1 VSDGVSESITGRE
14 DMLIFGGSSKS
25 SVGLD
30 IGSHSVKV
38 VELIRSGKNLK
49 LSKYAVVEL
58 TPGTM
63 VDGEVINRDHLV
75 ESIKDA
81 MVKAG
86 IKARTVNSAVSG
98 RSVIVRRIP
107 MEKMT
112 EAQAR
117 QAIHWEAEQHIPFRV
132 DEVSIDFKILNE
144 ESSPGQM
151 EVLLVAAKKEVIH
164 LHRSLIQGAGIRT
177 SSVDL
182 EQFALLR
189 AYQNSYH
196 PSDDECVTIL
206 NVGSDHTN
214 LVIAKGGVP
223 SFNRDIALGGIRF
236 IEAISRS
243 LGLDYP
249 AAEKVLKGDL
259 PEGVTEADVKNAVSS
274 VLEELSTS
282 VRRSFISFQAS
293 GESSRIDKLLISG
306 GCSLMPGLAETLSE
320 HHGLPVETFNVLGDI
335 QVDGALLTDDVAR
348 KSLEAV
354 IPVAVGLALKSLEPG
369 SLDID
374 ILPPEEKARK
384 GRKPAASAS
393 PVMTILSWA
402 PLALILVGVI
412 VLFIHY
418 GGLTS
423 YRDRL
428 DVEITQKNSE
438 IASMQEQVSRQQE
451 LDAIEAQLNEKRAT
465 VNSLS
470 LRQKCTVYVLE
481 YLVRALY
488 PEQTEFA
495 EESGKGIFLTELSLT
510 DINLHVV
517 GIARTWG
524 DIVAFQARL
533 EETKPDGVVPLF
545 TLLDYGQNYNVAPVL
560 DATGGETRYQFTI
573 DIGVNVNSLEP
584 LVGDYAGI

>member
-1 VSDGVSESITGRE
+1 
-14 DMLIFGGSSKS
+14 MLIFGGSGKS

-38 VELIRSGKNLK
+38 VELSRSGKGLK

-58 TPGTM
+58 TPGTV
-63 VDGEVINRDHLV
+63 VDGEVVNRDHLV

-81 MVKAG
+81 LAKSG
-86 IKARTVNSAVSG
+86 IKTKTVNSAVSG

-144 ESSPGQM
+144 ESAPGQM
-151 EVLLVAAKKEVIH
+151 EVLLVAAKKEIIH
-164 LHRSLIQGAGIRT
+164 LHKSIVQGAGIKS

-189 AYQNSYH
+189 AYENSYR
-196 PSDDECVTIL
+196 PSDEECVTIL
-206 NVGSDHTN
+206 NVGSDNTN
-214 LVIAKGGVP
+214 LVIARGGVP
-223 SFNRDIALGGIRF
+223 SFNRDIAMGGGRF
-236 IEAISRS
+236 IEAIQRS
-243 LGLDYP
+243 LGLDYSS
-249 AAEKVLKGDL
+249 AEGVLKGNL
-259 PEGVTEADVKNAVSS
+259 PEGVSEADVSNAVSS
-274 VLEELSTS
+274 VVEELSTS

-293 GESSRIDKLLISG
+293 GESSRIDKMLISG
-306 GCSLMPGLAETLSE
+306 GCSLMAGLAETLSE
-320 HHGLPVETFNVLGDI
+320 HHGLPVESFDVLGDI
-335 QVDGALLTDDVAR
+335 QLEGELLTDETAR
-348 KSLEAV
+348 HSVEAV
-354 IPVAVGLALKSLEPG
+354 IAVAIGLALKSLEPG

-374 ILPPEEKARK
+374 ILPPEEKAKK
-384 GRKPAASAS
+384 GRKTSSAAS

-402 PLALILVGVI
+402 PLGLIVIGVI
-412 VLFIHY
+412 VLFVHY
-418 GGLTS
+418 SGLTS
-423 YRDRL
+423 TREEL
-428 DVEITQKNSE
+428 DGEIVQKNTE
-438 IASMQEQVSRQQE
+438 IASMQQQVSRQQE
-451 LDAIEAQLNEKRAT
+451 LDVLEAQLADRRAA

-470 LRQKCTVYVLE
+470 LRQKSTVYVLE

-495 EESGKGIFLTELSLT
+495 EEAGKSIYLTDLSLT
-510 DINLHVV
+510 EGSLHIS

-524 DIVAFQARL
+524 DIVAFQTRL
-533 EETKPDGVVPLF
+533 EETMPDGVSPLF
-545 TLLDYGQNYNVAPVL
+545 TLEDFGQNYNVAPVL
-560 DATGGETRYQFTI
+560 DAAGGETRYQFST
-573 DIGVNVNSLEP
+573 DIGVNQMSLEP

>member
-1 VSDGVSESITGRE
+1 
-14 DMLIFGGSSKS
+14 MLIFGGSGKS

-38 VELIRSGKNLK
+38 VELSRSGKGLK
-49 LSKYAVVEL
+49 LSRYAVVEL
-58 TPGTM
+58 TPGTV
-63 VDGEVINRDHLV
+63 VDGEVVNRDHLV

-81 MVKAG
+81 LAKSG
-86 IKARTVNSAVSG
+86 IKTKTVNSAVSG

-151 EVLLVAAKKEVIH
+151 EVLLVAAKKEIIH
-164 LHRSLIQGAGIRT
+164 LHRSIVQGAGIKS

-189 AYQNSYH
+189 AYENSYH
-196 PSDDECVTIL
+196 PSEEECVTIL
-206 NVGSDHTN
+206 NVGSDNTN
-214 LVIAKGGVP
+214 LVIARGGVP
-223 SFNRDIALGGIRF
+223 SFNRDIAMGGGRF
-236 IEAISRS
+236 IEAIQRS
-243 LGLDYP
+243 LGLDYSS
-249 AAEKVLKGDL
+249 AEGVLKGKL
-259 PEGVTEADVKNAVSS
+259 PEGVTEADVSNAVSS
-274 VLEELSTS
+274 VVEELSTS

-293 GESSRIDKLLISG
+293 GESSRIDKMLISG
-306 GCSLMPGLAETLSE
+306 GCSLMAGLAETLSE
-320 HHGLPVETFNVLGDI
+320 HHGLPVEAFDVLGDI
-335 QVDGALLTDDVAR
+335 QLEGELLTDETAR
-348 KSLEAV
+348 HSVEAV
-354 IPVAVGLALKSLEPG
+354 IAVAVGLALKSLEPG

-384 GRKPAASAS
+384 GRKSSSDAS

-402 PLALILVGVI
+402 PLGFIVIGVI
-412 VLFIHY
+412 VLFMHY
-418 GGLTS
+418 SGLTAT
-423 YRDRL
+423 REAL
-428 DVEITQKNSE
+428 DGEIVQKNTE
-438 IASMQEQVSRQQE
+438 IASMQQQVSRQQE
-451 LDAIEAQLNEKRAT
+451 LDVLEAQLADRRAA

-470 LRQKCTVYVLE
+470 LRQKSTVYVLE

-495 EESGKGIFLTELSLT
+495 EESGKSIYLTDLSLT
-510 DINLHVV
+510 NGSLHIS

-524 DIVAFQARL
+524 DIVAFQTRL
-533 EETKPDGVVPLF
+533 EETMPDGVSPLF
-545 TLLDYGQNYNVAPVL
+545 TLEDFGQNYNVAPVL
-560 DATGGETRYQFTI
+560 DASGGETRYQFST
-573 DIGVNVNSLEP
+573 DIGVNQMSLEP

>member
-1 VSDGVSESITGRE
+1 
-14 DMLIFGGSSKS
+14 MLIFGGSGKS

-38 VELIRSGKNLK
+38 VELLRSGKGIK
-49 LSKYAVVEL
+49 LSKYAIVEL
-58 TPGTM
+58 LPDTV

-75 ESIKDA
+75 DSIRDA
-81 MVKAG
+81 LTKSG
-86 IKARTVNSAVSG
+86 IKTKTVNSAVSG

-151 EVLLVAAKKEVIH
+151 EVLLVAAKKEIIN
-164 LHRSLIQGAGIRT
+164 LHRSVVQGAGIKS

-189 AYQNSYH
+189 AYENSYR
-196 PSDDECVTIL
+196 PMADECVTIL
-206 NVGSDHTN
+206 NVGSDNTN

-223 SFNRDIALGGIRF
+223 SFNRDIAMGGARF
-236 IEAISRS
+236 IEAILRTLSV
-243 LGLDYP
+243 DYST
-249 AAEKVLKGDL
+249 AVAILKGDL
-259 PEGVTEADVKNAVSS
+259 PEGVSEEDVKNAVKS

-293 GESSRIDKLLISG
+293 GESSRIDKMLLSG
-306 GCSLMPGLAETLSE
+306 GCSLMSGLAETLSDD
-320 HHGLPVETFNVLGDI
+320 HGLPVEHFNVLGDI
-335 QVDGALLTDDVAR
+335 ELDSSLLADSSAVR
-348 KSLEAV
+348 SVEAV
-354 IPVAVGLALKSLEPG
+354 IAVAVGLALKSLEPG

-374 ILPPEEKARK
+374 ILPVEEKTKKTRRAS
-384 GRKPAASAS
+384 ASAS
-393 PVMTILSWA
+393 PVLTMLSWA
-402 PLALILVGVI
+402 PLGLIVIGVI

-418 GGLTS
+418 SGLT
-423 YRDRL
+423 RTRGQL
-428 DVEITQKNSE
+428 DDEIAQKNAE
-438 IASMQEQVSRQQE
+438 IESMQEQVSRQQE
-451 LDAIEAQLNEKRAT
+451 LDALETQLTAKRAA
-465 VNSLS
+465 VNALS
-470 LRQKCTVYVLE
+470 LDQKSTVYILE

-488 PEQTEFA
+488 PEQAEFA
-495 EESGKGIFLTELSLT
+495 EEAGKSIYLTELSLGG
-510 DINLHVV
+510 DNLHIS

-524 DIVAFQARL
+524 DIVAFQTRL
-533 EETKPDGVVPLF
+533 EETTPDGVNQLF
-545 TLLDYGQNYNVAPVL
+545 LLEDFGQNYSVAPVI
-560 DATGGETRYQFTI
+560 DVGGGETRYQFTT
-573 DIGVNVNSLEP
+573 DIGVNQMSLEP

>member
-1 VSDGVSESITGRE
+1 
-14 DMLIFGGSSKS
+14 MLIFGGSGKS

-38 VELIRSGKNLK
+38 VELARSGKGLK

-58 TPGTM
+58 TPGTV
-63 VDGEVINRDHLV
+63 VDGEVVNRDHLV
-75 ESIKDA
+75 ESIRDA
-81 MVKAG
+81 LAKAG
-86 IKARTVNSAVSG
+86 IKTRTVSSAVSG

-144 ESSPGQM
+144 ESAPGQM

-164 LHRSLIQGAGIRT
+164 LHRGLIQGAGIRT
-177 SSVDL
+177 SAVDL

-189 AYQNSYH
+189 AYQNSYN
-196 PSDDECVTIL
+196 PPEDECVTIL
-206 NVGSDHTN
+206 NVGSDNTN
-214 LVIAKGGVP
+214 LVIVKGGVP
-223 SFNRDIALGGIRF
+223 SFNRDLALGGGRF
-236 IEAISRS
+236 VEAIQRS
-243 LGLDYP
+243 LGLDYTT
-249 AAEKVLKGDL
+249 AEAVLRGNL
-259 PEGVTEADVKNAVSS
+259 PEGVSEIDVKNAVSS

-293 GESSRIDKLLISG
+293 GESSRIDKMLISG
-306 GCSLMPGLAETLSE
+306 GCSLMAGLSETLSE
-320 HHGLPVETFNVLGDI
+320 HHGLPVEHFDVLGDM
-335 QVDGALLTDDVAR
+335 QVDGTLAVDENER
-348 KSLEAV
+348 KSIEAV
-354 IPVAVGLALKSLEPG
+354 IAVAVGLALKALEPG
-369 SLDID
+369 DLDID
-374 ILPPEEKARK
+374 ILPPEEKIKKSR
-384 GRKPAASAS
+384 RAASAS
-393 PVMTILSWA
+393 PLMTVLSWA
-402 PLALILVGVI
+402 PLALIVVGVI

-423 YRDRL
+423 HRDQL
-428 DVEITQKNSE
+428 DREISE
-438 IASMQEQVSRQQE
+438 KTAEIQSMQQQVSRQQE
-451 LDAIEAQLNEKRAT
+451 LNALEAQLDAKRAA

-470 LRQKCTVYVLE
+470 VRQKSTVYILE

-495 EESGKGIFLTELSLT
+495 EEAGKTIYLTELSLGEGNMH
-510 DINLHVV
+510 IS

-524 DIVAFQARL
+524 DIVAFQTRL
-533 EETKPDGVVPLF
+533 EETMPDGNNQLF
-545 TLLDYGQNYNVAPVL
+545 LLQDYGQNYNVAPVI
-560 DATGGETRYQFTI
+560 DAAGGETRYQFRTE
-573 DIGVNVNSLEP
+573 IGVNTASLEP

>member
-1 VSDGVSESITGRE
+1 
-14 DMLIFGGSSKS
+14 MLIFGGSGKS

-30 IGSHSVKV
+30 IGSHSVKA
-38 VELIRSGKNLK
+38 VELSRSGKGLK

-58 TPGTM
+58 TPGTV
-63 VDGEVINRDHLV
+63 VDGEVVNRDHLV
-75 ESIKDA
+75 ESIRDA
-81 MVKAG
+81 LAKAG
-86 IKARTVNSAVSG
+86 IKTKTVNSAVSG

-144 ESSPGQM
+144 ESAPGQM

-177 SSVDL
+177 SAVDL
-182 EQFALLR
+182 EQFALVR
-189 AYQNSYH
+189 AYQNSYQ

-206 NVGSDHTN
+206 NVGSDNTN
-214 LVIAKGGVP
+214 LVIVKGGVP
-223 SFNRDIALGGIRF
+223 SFNRDLAMGGGRF
-236 IEAISRS
+236 IEAIQRS
-243 LGLDYP
+243 LGLDY
-249 AAEKVLKGDL
+249 ATAESVLKGRL
-259 PEGVTEADVKNAVSS
+259 PEGVSEVDVRNAVSS

-293 GESSRIDKLLISG
+293 GESSRIDKMLVSG
-306 GCSLMPGLAETLSE
+306 GCSLMAGLADTLSE
-320 HHGLPVETFNVLGDI
+320 HHGLPVEAFNVLGDI
-335 QVDGALLTDDVAR
+335 QLDGLLATDDAER
-348 KSLEAV
+348 KNIEAV
-354 IPVAVGLALKSLEPG
+354 IAVALGLALKSLEPG
-369 SLDID
+369 NLDID
-374 ILPPEEKARK
+374 ILPPEEKVKKSR
-384 GRKPAASAS
+384 RAASDS
-393 PVMTILSWA
+393 PVMSILSWV
-402 PLALILVGVI
+402 PLGLIVVGVI

-418 GGLTS
+418 SGLLS
-423 YRDRL
+423 QRDQL
-428 DVEITQKNSE
+428 DQEISQKETE

-451 LDAIEAQLNEKRAT
+451 LDALENQLNQKRAA

-470 LRQKCTVYVLE
+470 LRQKSTVYILE

-495 EESGKGIFLTELSLT
+495 EEAGKTIYLTELSVGL
-510 DINLHVV
+510 DNIHIS

-524 DIVAFQARL
+524 DIVAFQTRL
-533 EETKPDGVVPLF
+533 DEIKPDGQNQLF
-545 TLLDYGQNYNVAPVL
+545 VMEDFGQNYNVAPIL
-560 DATGGETRYQFTI
+560 DAAGGETRYQFST
-573 DIGVNVNSLEP
+573 DIGVNQASLEP

>member
-1 VSDGVSESITGRE
+1 
-14 DMLIFGGSSKS
+14 MLIFGGSGKS

-30 IGSHSVKV
+30 IGSHSVKA
-38 VELIRSGKNLK
+38 VELSRSGKGLK

-58 TPGTM
+58 TPGTV
-63 VDGEVINRDHLV
+63 VDGEVVNRDHLV
-75 ESIKDA
+75 ESIRDA
-81 MVKAG
+81 LAKAG
-86 IKARTVNSAVSG
+86 IKTKTVNSAVSG

-144 ESSPGQM
+144 ESAPGQM

-177 SSVDL
+177 SAVDL
-182 EQFALLR
+182 EQFALVR

-206 NVGSDHTN
+206 NVGSDNTN
-214 LVIAKGGVP
+214 LVIVKGGVP
-223 SFNRDIALGGIRF
+223 SFNRDLAMGGGRF
-236 IEAISRS
+236 IEAIQRS
-243 LGLDYP
+243 LGLDY
-249 AAEKVLKGDL
+249 ATAESVLKGRL
-259 PEGVTEADVKNAVSS
+259 PEGVSEVDVRNAVSS

-293 GESSRIDKLLISG
+293 GESSRIDKMLVSG
-306 GCSLMPGLAETLSE
+306 GCSLMAGLADTLSE
-320 HHGLPVETFNVLGDI
+320 HHGLPVEAFNVLGDI
-335 QVDGALLTDDVAR
+335 QLDGLLATDDAER
-348 KSLEAV
+348 KNIEAV
-354 IPVAVGLALKSLEPG
+354 IAVALGLALKSLEPG
-369 SLDID
+369 NLDID
-374 ILPPEEKARK
+374 ILPPEEKVKKSR
-384 GRKPAASAS
+384 RAASDS
-393 PVMTILSWA
+393 PVMSILSWV
-402 PLALILVGVI
+402 PLGLIVVGVI

-418 GGLTS
+418 SGLLS
-423 YRDRL
+423 QRDQL
-428 DVEITQKNSE
+428 DQEISQKETE

-451 LDAIEAQLNEKRAT
+451 LDALENQLNQKRAA

-470 LRQKCTVYVLE
+470 LRQKSTVYILE

-495 EESGKGIFLTELSLT
+495 EEAGKTIYLTELSVGL
-510 DINLHVV
+510 DNIHIS

-524 DIVAFQARL
+524 DIVAFQTRL
-533 EETKPDGVVPLF
+533 DEIKPDGQNQLF
-545 TLLDYGQNYNVAPVL
+545 VMEDFGQNYNVAPIL
-560 DATGGETRYQFTI
+560 DAAGGETRYQFST
-573 DIGVNVNSLEP
+573 DIGVNQASLEP

>member
-1 VSDGVSESITGRE
+1 
-14 DMLIFGGSSKS
+14 MLIFGGSGKS

-38 VELIRSGKNLK
+38 VELLRSGKGIK
-49 LSKYAVVEL
+49 LSKYAIVEL
-58 TPGTM
+58 LPDTV

-81 MVKAG
+81 LTKSG
-86 IKARTVNSAVSG
+86 IKTKTVNSAVSG

-151 EVLLVAAKKEVIH
+151 EVLLVAAKKEIIN
-164 LHRSLIQGAGIRT
+164 LHRSVVQGAGIKS

-189 AYQNSYH
+189 AYENSYH
-196 PSDDECVTIL
+196 PSSDECVTIL
-206 NVGSDHTN
+206 NVGSDNTN
-214 LVIAKGGVP
+214 LVITKGGVP
-223 SFNRDIALGGIRF
+223 SFNRDIAMGGARF
-236 IEAISRS
+236 IEAILRTLSV
-243 LGLDYP
+243 DYST
-249 AAEKVLKGDL
+249 AEAILKGNL
-259 PEGVTEADVKNAVSS
+259 PEGVSEADVKNAVSS

-293 GESSRIDKLLISG
+293 GESSRIDKLLLSG
-306 GCSLMPGLAETLSE
+306 GCSLMAGLSETLSE
-320 HHGLPVETFNVLGDI
+320 HHGLPVERFDVLGDI
-335 QVDGALLTDDVAR
+335 EIDG
-348 KSLEAV
+348 SLMADEAAMHSV
-354 IPVAVGLALKSLEPG
+354 EAIIAVAVGLALKSLEPG

-374 ILPPEEKARK
+374 ILPVEEKTRK
-384 GRKPAASAS
+384 TRKASAAAS
-393 PVMTILSWA
+393 PVLSILSWA
-402 PLALILVGVI
+402 PLGLIVVGVI

-418 GGLTS
+418 TGLTKT
-423 YRDRL
+423 RTQL
-428 DVEITQKNSE
+428 DEEISQKNTE

-451 LDAIEAQLNEKRAT
+451 LDALEARLTQKRAA
-465 VNSLS
+465 VDALS
-470 LRQKCTVYVLE
+470 LEQKSTVYILE
-481 YLVRALY
+481 YLVRVLY
-488 PEQTEFA
+488 PEQAEFA
-495 EESGKGIFLTELSLT
+495 EESGKNIYLTELSLG
-510 DINLHVV
+510 DSNLHIS

-524 DIVAFQARL
+524 DIVAFQTRL
-533 EETKPDGVVPLF
+533 EETKPDGVNQLF
-545 TLLDYGQNYNVAPVL
+545 LLTDFGQNYNVEPVV
-560 DATGGETRYQFTI
+560 DAAGGENRYQFST
-573 DIGVNVNSLEP
+573 DIGVNQASLEP

>member
-1 VSDGVSESITGRE
+1 
-14 DMLIFGGSSKS
+14 MLIFGGSGKS

-38 VELIRSGKNLK
+38 VELIRSGKGLK

-58 TPGTM
+58 PPDTV

-81 MVKAG
+81 LTKSG
-86 IKARTVNSAVSG
+86 IKTKTVNSAVSG

-112 EAQAR
+112 ETQAR

-144 ESSPGQM
+144 ELSPGQM
-151 EVLLVAAKKEVIH
+151 EVLLVAAKKEIIN
-164 LHRSLIQGAGIRT
+164 LHRSVVQGAGIKS

-189 AYQNSYH
+189 AYENSYH
-196 PSDDECVTIL
+196 PTDDECVTIL
-206 NVGSDHTN
+206 NVGSDNTN
-214 LVIAKGGVP
+214 LVITKGGVP
-223 SFNRDIALGGIRF
+223 SFNRDIAMGGGRF
-236 IEAISRS
+236 IEAILRS
-243 LGLDYP
+243 LGVDYP
-249 AAEKVLKGDL
+249 TAEGILRGKL
-259 PEGVTEADVKNAVSS
+259 PEGVSEGDVKNAVSS

-293 GESSRIDKLLISG
+293 GESSRIDKMLISG
-306 GCSLMPGLAETLSE
+306 GCSLMAGLAETLSD
-320 HHGLPVETFNVLGDI
+320 HHGLPVEAFNVLGNI
-335 QVDGALLTDDVAR
+335 QLEGEIQIDETAR
-348 KSLEAV
+348 RSVEAV
-354 IPVAVGLALKSLEPG
+354 IAVAVGLALKALEPG

-374 ILPPEEKARK
+374 ILPVEEKTRK
-384 GRKPAASAS
+384 TRTASTGTS
-393 PVMTILSWA
+393 PLIGILSWA
-402 PLALILVGVI
+402 PLGLIVIGVI

-423 YRDRL
+423 TRDQL
-428 DVEITQKNSE
+428 DNEIAEKNSE
-438 IASMQEQVSRQQE
+438 IASMQLQVSRQRE
-451 LDAIEAQLNEKRAT
+451 LDALEAQLNERRT
-465 VNSLS
+465 SVNALS
-470 LRQKCTVYVLE
+470 LRQKSTVYVLE

-488 PEQTEFA
+488 PVQA
-495 EESGKGIFLTELSLT
+495 ELAAEAGKTIYLTELSLNES
-510 DINLHVV
+510 NLHIS

-524 DIVAFQARL
+524 DIVAFQTRL
-533 EETKPDGVVPLF
+533 EETMPDGVTPLF
-545 TLLDYGQNYNVAPVL
+545 LLEDFGQNYNVAPVIG
-560 DATGGETRYQFTI
+560 AAGGETRYQFST
-573 DIGVNVNSLEP
+573 DIGVNQMSLEP

>member
-1 VSDGVSESITGRE
+1 
-14 DMLIFGGSSKS
+14 MLIFGGSGKS

-38 VELIRSGKNLK
+38 VELLRSGKGIK
-49 LSKYAVVEL
+49 LSKYAIVEL
-58 TPGTM
+58 LPDTV

-81 MVKAG
+81 LTKSG
-86 IKARTVNSAVSG
+86 IKTKTVNSAVSG

-151 EVLLVAAKKEVIH
+151 EVLLVAAKKEVIN
-164 LHRSLIQGAGIRT
+164 LHRSVVQGAGIRS

-189 AYQNSYH
+189 AYENSYH
-196 PSDDECVTIL
+196 PSADECVTIL
-206 NVGSDHTN
+206 NVGSDNTN
-214 LVIAKGGVP
+214 LVITKGGVP
-223 SFNRDIALGGIRF
+223 SFNRDIAMGGARF
-236 IEAISRS
+236 IEAILRTLSV
-243 LGLDYP
+243 DYST
-249 AAEKVLKGDL
+249 AESILKGDL
-259 PEGVTEADVKNAVSS
+259 PEGVSEADVKSAVSS

-293 GESSRIDKLLISG
+293 GESSRIDKMLLSG
-306 GCSLMPGLAETLSE
+306 GCSLMAGLAETLSE
-320 HHGLPVETFNVLGDI
+320 HHGLPVERFDVLGDI
-335 QVDGALLTDDVAR
+335 ELDGSLVADEAAMH
-348 KSLEAV
+348 SVEAV
-354 IPVAVGLALKSLEPG
+354 IAVAVGLALKSLEPG

-374 ILPPEEKARK
+374 ILPVEEKTRK
-384 GRKPAASAS
+384 TRKTSAAAS
-393 PVMTILSWA
+393 PVLSILSWA
-402 PLALILVGVI
+402 PLGLIVVGVI

-418 GGLTS
+418 TGLTKT
-423 YRDRL
+423 RNQL
-428 DVEITQKNSE
+428 DEEISQKNTE
-438 IASMQEQVSRQQE
+438 ISSMQQQVSRQQD
-451 LDAIEAQLNEKRAT
+451 LDALEAQLTEKRAA
-465 VNSLS
+465 VNALS
-470 LRQKCTVYVLE
+470 LEQKSTVYILE

-488 PEQTEFA
+488 PEQAEFA
-495 EESGKGIFLTELSLT
+495 EESGKSIYLTELSLG
-510 DINLHVV
+510 DSNLHIS

-524 DIVAFQARL
+524 DIVAFQTRL
-533 EETKPDGVVPLF
+533 EETMPDGVNQLF
-545 TLLDYGQNYNVAPVL
+545 ILTDFGQNYNVAPVV
-560 DATGGETRYQFTI
+560 DAGGGETRYQFST
-573 DIGVNVNSLEP
+573 DIGVNQTSLEP

>member
-1 VSDGVSESITGRE
+1 
-14 DMLIFGGSSKS
+14 MLIFGGSGKS

-38 VELIRSGKNLK
+38 VELLRSGKGLK
-49 LSKYAVVEL
+49 LSKYAIVEL
-58 TPGTM
+58 PPDTV

-81 MVKAG
+81 LTKSG
-86 IKARTVNSAVSG
+86 IKTKTVNSAVSG

-151 EVLLVAAKKEVIH
+151 EVLLVAAKKENIN
-164 LHRSLIQGAGIRT
+164 LHRSVVQGAGVRS

-189 AYQNSYH
+189 AYENSYH

-206 NVGSDHTN
+206 NVGSDNTN
-214 LVIAKGGVP
+214 LVITKGGVP
-223 SFNRDIALGGIRF
+223 SFNRDIAMGGGRF
-236 IEAISRS
+236 IEAILRS
-243 LGLDYP
+243 LGVDYST
-249 AAEKVLKGDL
+249 AEAILKGNI
-259 PEGVTEADVKNAVSS
+259 PEGVSADDVKNAVSS

-293 GESSRIDKLLISG
+293 GESSRIDKMLLSG
-306 GCSLMPGLAETLSE
+306 GCSLMAGLAETLSD
-320 HHGLPVETFNVLGDI
+320 HHGLPVEAFDVLGDI
-335 QVDGALLTDDVAR
+335 QVEGEILTDEAAR
-348 KSLEAV
+348 HSLQAV
-354 IPVAVGLALKSLEPG
+354 IAVAVGLALKPLEPG

-374 ILPPEEKARK
+374 ILPVEEKARK
-384 GRKPAASAS
+384 TRKSSAGSS
-393 PVMTILSWA
+393 PLLGILSWA
-402 PLALILVGVI
+402 PLGLIVVGVI

-418 GGLTS
+418 SGLTKTK
-423 YRDRL
+423 DLL
-428 DVEITQKNSE
+428 DEEITQKNSE
-438 IASMQEQVSRQQE
+438 ISSMQQQVSRQQE
-451 LDAIEAQLNEKRAT
+451 LDAIEAQLNTRRT
-465 VNSLS
+465 SVNALS
-470 LRQKCTVYVLE
+470 LRQKSTVYVLE

-488 PEQTEFA
+488 PEQAEFA
-495 EESGKGIFLTELSLT
+495 EEAGKTIYLTELSLT
-510 DINLHVV
+510 GENLHIS
-517 GIARTWG
+517 GIARNWG
-524 DIVAFQARL
+524 DIVAFQTRL
-533 EETKPDGVVPLF
+533 EETMPDGVTPLF
-545 TLLDYGQNYNVAPVL
+545 LLEDFGQNYNVAPVL
-560 DATGGETRYQFTI
+560 DAGGGESRYQFST
-573 DIGVNVNSLEP
+573 DIGVNQMSLEP

>member
-1 VSDGVSESITGRE
+1 
-14 DMLIFGGSSKS
+14 MLIFGGSGKS

-38 VELIRSGKNLK
+38 VELSRSGKGLK

-58 TPGTM
+58 TPGTV
-63 VDGEVINRDHLV
+63 VDGEVVNRDHLV

-81 MVKAG
+81 LVKSG
-86 IKARTVNSAVSG
+86 IKTKMVNSAVSG

-144 ESSPGQM
+144 ESAPGQM
-151 EVLLVAAKKEVIH
+151 EVLLVAAKKEIIH
-164 LHRSLIQGAGIRT
+164 LHRSIVQGAGIKS

-189 AYQNSYH
+189 AYENSYR
-196 PSDDECVTIL
+196 PSDEECVTIL
-206 NVGSDHTN
+206 NVGSDNTN
-214 LVIAKGGVP
+214 LVIARGGVP
-223 SFNRDIALGGIRF
+223 SFNRDIAMGGGRF
-236 IEAISRS
+236 IEAIQRS
-243 LGLDYP
+243 LGLDYSS
-249 AAEKVLKGDL
+249 AEGVLKGKL
-259 PEGVTEADVKNAVSS
+259 PEGVTEADVSNAVSS
-274 VLEELSTS
+274 VVEELSTS

-293 GESSRIDKLLISG
+293 GESSRIDKMLISG
-306 GCSLMPGLAETLSE
+306 GCSLMAGLAETLSE
-320 HHGLPVETFNVLGDI
+320 HHGLPVEPFDVLGDI
-335 QVDGALLTDDVAR
+335 QLEGELLTDETAR
-348 KSLEAV
+348 HSVEAV
-354 IPVAVGLALKSLEPG
+354 IAVAIGLALKSLEPG

-384 GRKPAASAS
+384 GRKSSASAS
-393 PVMTILSWA
+393 PVITILSWA
-402 PLALILVGVI
+402 PLGLIVIGAI
-412 VLFIHY
+412 VLFMHY
-418 GGLTS
+418 SGLTAA
-423 YRDRL
+423 REAL
-428 DVEITQKNSE
+428 DGEITQKNSE
-438 IASMQEQVSRQQE
+438 IASMQQQVSRQQE
-451 LDAIEAQLNEKRAT
+451 LDVLETQLADRRAA

-470 LRQKCTVYVLE
+470 LRQKSTVYVLE

-495 EESGKGIFLTELSLT
+495 EESGKSIYLTELSLT
-510 DINLHVV
+510 EDNLHIS

-524 DIVAFQARL
+524 DIVAFQTRL
-533 EETKPDGVVPLF
+533 EETTPDGVSPLF
-545 TLLDYGQNYNVAPVL
+545 TLEDFGQNYNVAPVL
-560 DATGGETRYQFTI
+560 DAVGGETRYQFST
-573 DIGVNVNSLEP
+573 DIGVNQMSLEP

>member
-1 VSDGVSESITGRE
+1 
-14 DMLIFGGSSKS
+14 MLIFGGSGKS

-38 VELIRSGKNLK
+38 VELVRSGKGLK

-58 TPGTM
+58 PPDTV

-81 MVKAG
+81 LTKSG
-86 IKARTVNSAVSG
+86 IKTKTVNSAVSG

-144 ESSPGQM
+144 ELSPGQM
-151 EVLLVAAKKEVIH
+151 EVLLVAAKKEIIN
-164 LHRSLIQGAGIRT
+164 LHRSVVQGAGIKS

-189 AYQNSYH
+189 AYENSYH

-206 NVGSDHTN
+206 NVGSDNTN
-214 LVIAKGGVP
+214 LVITKGGVP
-223 SFNRDIALGGIRF
+223 SFNRDIAMGGGRF
-236 IEAISRS
+236 VEAILRS
-243 LGLDYP
+243 LGVDYP
-249 AAEKVLKGDL
+249 TAEAILRGHL
-259 PEGVTEADVKNAVSS
+259 PEGVTEGDVKNAVSS

-293 GESSRIDKLLISG
+293 GESSRIDKMLISG
-306 GCSLMPGLAETLSE
+306 GCSLMAGLAETLSD
-320 HHGLPVETFNVLGDI
+320 HHGLPVEAFDVLGNI
-335 QVDGALLTDDVAR
+335 QLEGEIQTDETAR
-348 KSLEAV
+348 RSVEAV
-354 IPVAVGLALKSLEPG
+354 IAVAVGLALKALEPG

-374 ILPPEEKARK
+374 ILPVEEKTRK
-384 GRKPAASAS
+384 TRKTGAGSS
-393 PVMTILSWA
+393 PLFGILSWA
-402 PLALILVGVI
+402 PLGLIVI
-412 VLFIHY
+412 CVIILFIHY
-418 GGLTS
+418 SGLTS
-423 YRDRL
+423 TRDQL
-428 DVEITQKNSE
+428 DTDISQKNSE
-438 IASMQEQVSRQQE
+438 IASMQQQVSRQQE
-451 LDAIEAQLNEKRAT
+451 LDALEAQLNERRAA
-465 VNSLS
+465 VNALS
-470 LRQKCTVYVLE
+470 LRQKSTVYVLE

-488 PEQTEFA
+488 PVQAEFA
-495 EESGKGIFLTELSLT
+495 EEAGKTIYLTDLSLH
-510 DINLHVV
+510 DSNLHIS

-524 DIVAFQARL
+524 DIVAFQTRL
-533 EETKPDGVVPLF
+533 GETMPDGVTPLF
-545 TLLDYGQNYNVAPVL
+545 LLEDFGQNYNVAPVV
-560 DATGGETRYQFTI
+560 DAAGGDTRYQFST
-573 DIGVNVNSLEP
+573 DIGVDQMSLEP

>member
-1 VSDGVSESITGRE
+1 
-14 DMLIFGGSSKS
+14 MLIFGGSSKS

-38 VELIRSGKNLK
+38 VELFRSGKSLK

-63 VDGEVINRDHLV
+63 NDGEVINRDHLV

-81 MVKAG
+81 MAKAG
-86 IKARTVNSAVSG
+86 IKTRSVNSAVSG

-144 ESSPGQM
+144 ESAPGQM

-196 PSDDECVTIL
+196 PSNDDCVTIL
-206 NVGSDHTN
+206 NVGSDNTN

-223 SFNRDIALGGIRF
+223 SFNRDIALGGSRF
-236 IEAISRS
+236 IEAIQRS
-243 LGLDYP
+243 LGLEYQ
-249 AAEKVLKGDL
+249 AAEKVLKGDM
-259 PEGVTEADVKNAVSS
+259 PEGVTEVDVRNAVSS

-320 HHGLPVETFNVLGDI
+320 HHGLPVETMNVLGDI
-335 QVDGALLTDDVAR
+335 QVEGAILNDAAAR

-354 IPVAVGLALKSLEPG
+354 IAVAVGLALKSLEPG
-369 SLDID
+369 DLDID

-384 GRKPAASAS
+384 GRKTSASAS
-393 PVMTILSWA
+393 PVMTILSWS
-402 PLALILVGVI
+402 PLALIFVGVF

-418 GGLTS
+418 DGLTS
-423 YRDRL
+423 QRDEL
-428 DVEITQKNSE
+428 DREITQKNNE

-451 LDAIEAQLNEKRAT
+451 LDALEGQLLERRAS
-465 VNSLS
+465 VNALS
-470 LRQKCTVYVLE
+470 LRQKSTVYVLE

-495 EESGKGIFLTELSLT
+495 EEAGKGIYLTELSLG
-510 DINLHVV
+510 DGNLHIA

-524 DIVAFQARL
+524 DIVAFQTRL
-533 EETKPDGVVPLF
+533 EETKPDGVNPLF
-545 TLLDYGQNYNVAPVL
+545 LLEDFGQNYNVAPIL
-560 DATGGETRYQFTI
+560 DASGGETRYQFST
-573 DIGVNVNSLEP
+573 DIGVNLMSLEP